1 MVIIYSIKTVAEKY
15 DVTYDTLRY
24 YEKIG
29 LIQDVKRNSQGQ
41 REYSDANLNSLNKII
56 HLRSL
61 GASIADCQ
69 QFNELLGDTD
79 ITADDYEQGLKLLD
93 KLEDNLNKRI
103 ATIEQQK
110 QFLAEKKHRFT
121 KERDILLQ
129 NKMNG
134 EEIKL

>member
-29 LIQDVKRNSQGQ
+29 LLQDIKRNDRGQ
-41 REYSDANLNSLNKII
+41 REYSDANLESLNKII

-69 QFNELLGDTD
+69 QINTLLGNIDV
-79 ITADDYEQGLKLLD
+79 TADDYDQGLELLAR
-93 KLEDNLNKRI
+93 LEDNLNKQI

-110 QFLAEKKHRFT
+110 QFLSAKKDRF
-121 KERDILLQ
+121 KQARDNLKQIKT
-129 NKMNG
+129 NSG
-134 EEIKL
+134 GIKL

>member
-1 MVIIYSIKTVAEKY
+1 MIIIYSIKTVAEKY

-29 LIQDVKRNSQGQ
+29 LLQNIKRNSRGQ
-41 REYSDANLNSLNKII
+41 REYSDDNLKNLNKII

-69 QFNELLGDTD
+69 QIDELLGNAD
-79 ITADDYEQGLKLLD
+79 ITVDDYDQGLKLLD

-110 QFLAEKKHRFT
+110 QFLAEKKHRFIN
-121 KERDILLQ
+121 ERNILRQ
-129 NKMNG
+129 NKMNS